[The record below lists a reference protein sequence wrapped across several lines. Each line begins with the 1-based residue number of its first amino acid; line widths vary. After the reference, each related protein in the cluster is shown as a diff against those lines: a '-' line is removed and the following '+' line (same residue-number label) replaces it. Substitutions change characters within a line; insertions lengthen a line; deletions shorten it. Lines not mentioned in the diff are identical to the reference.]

1 MTENMGSYAQQGPG
15 PREPYAQQG
24 PGPQD
29 QPSATAVA
37 RDQAATVGRSA
48 GEAGGHVAQTAADQA
63 REVVSETARQA
74 RDLLGEAGGHARDQA
89 SVQQQKA
96 ASQLRSVADELWEM
110 TAKGGQSGVATEVA
124 QQAAERIHGMA
135 SWLEQREPADVL
147 QAVRDFARRRPGV
160 FLAGA
165 VAAGLAAGRLTRGM
179 TDAARSGGQRP
190 DPQRPPREIPPGAA
204 IPPPPDP
211 DWTTPMPG
219 YPAGTEPYYPAGG
232 VAPARRRAR
241 ARRSRRPASRTA
253 AGHGYQGSGY
263 EEGGFPEQRPGDL
276 PARAAAV
283 TPQDPDLRASEVVG
297 ETGRDVGRASV
308 GELIGEVTRDMST
321 LMRQELALAKAEV
334 KEEAVKAAR
343 AGGMLGAAGFAGY
356 MVLLFASI
364 AAWWGLAEVMAAG
377 WAALVVTAIWAVIGA
392 VLFAVGR
399 QRMREVNPKPERT
412 VETVSEVPGTLKG
425 AVRR

>member
-15 PREPYAQQG
+15 PGEPYAQQG
-24 PGPQD
+24 SGPQD

-74 RDLLGEAGGHARDQA
+74 RDLLDEAGGHARDQA

-190 DPQRPPREIPPGAA
+190 DPQRLDPQRLSREIPPGAA

-211 DWTTPMPG
+211 HRTTPMPG
-219 YPAGTEPYYPAGG
+219 YPSDAVPSAGPGEEI
-232 VAPARRRAR
+232 
-241 ARRSRRPASRTA
+241 RPASFQDR
-253 AGHGYQGSGY
+253 GRYQGSGYQGSGYQGSGY
-263 EEGGFPEQRPGDL
+263 EEGGFPESAPETYRPGQQ
-276 PARAAAV
+276 P
-283 TPQDPDLRASEVVG
+283 
-297 ETGRDVGRASV
+297 
-308 GELIGEVTRDMST
+308 
-321 LMRQELALAKAEV
+321 
-334 KEEAVKAAR
+334 
-343 AGGMLGAAGFAGY
+343 
-356 MVLLFASI
+356 
-364 AAWWGLAEVMAAG
+364 
-377 WAALVVTAIWAVIGA
+377 
-392 VLFAVGR
+392 
-399 QRMREVNPKPERT
+399 
-412 VETVSEVPGTLKG
+412 
-425 AVRR
+425 

>member
-1 MTENMGSYAQQGPG
+1 MTENMGSSAQPGPG

-74 RDLLGEAGGHARDQA
+74 RDLVGEAGGHARDQA

-96 ASQLRSVADELWEM
+96 ASQLRSVADELQEM

-135 SWLEQREPADVL
+135 SWLEQREPSDVL

-190 DPQRPPREIPPGAA
+190 DPQRPSREIPPRAA
-204 IPPPPDP
+204 IPPPDP
-211 DWTTPMPG
+211 HWTTPMPG
-219 YPAGTEPYYPAGG
+219 YPGDAVPGAGPGEEIQ
-232 VAPARRRAR
+232 
-241 ARRSRRPASRTA
+241 PASFQDR
-253 AGHGYQGSGY
+253 GRYQGSGY
-263 EEGGFPEQRPGDL
+263 DEGGFPDSAPETYRPGQQ
-276 PARAAAV
+276 P
-283 TPQDPDLRASEVVG
+283 
-297 ETGRDVGRASV
+297 
-308 GELIGEVTRDMST
+308 
-321 LMRQELALAKAEV
+321 
-334 KEEAVKAAR
+334 
-343 AGGMLGAAGFAGY
+343 
-356 MVLLFASI
+356 
-364 AAWWGLAEVMAAG
+364 
-377 WAALVVTAIWAVIGA
+377 
-392 VLFAVGR
+392 
-399 QRMREVNPKPERT
+399 
-412 VETVSEVPGTLKG
+412 
-425 AVRR
+425 